1 MTEARTR
8 WLLILLV
15 LGQLFL
21 LAAQLPAPGSQT
33 SFLETAALRAVG
45 PFANVI
51 ASGARLG
58 EAVVQDLALRRT
70 LVAENR
76 RLRSEVEELRQRT
89 IRLEGLEDSLRH
101 LTETVNYA
109 QGADYPL
116 VLADIVFIDHTSWLQ
131 TLVLSVK
138 EGAVSVNQPAVVSEG
153 LVGRVVVASG
163 PYAKVQLITDRSA
176 SVGGMIKRTHRQGVV
191 RGAGRGSL
199 ELDFVPLQADVRV
212 GDVVLTAGIDG
223 IYPRGIPVGTVVA
236 VEPGSELFHTIRLSP
251 SVDFGVVDVVY
262 LIERE
267 PVPERV
273 KEALPDAEP

>member
-1 MTEARTR
+1 MTEVRTR

-21 LAAQLPAPGSQT
+21 LAAQLPAPASQA
-33 SFLETAALRAVG
+33 SFLETAALRAVA
-45 PFANVI
+45 PFANIV
-51 ASGARLG
+51 AAAGRLAG
-58 EAVVQDLALRRT
+58 AVVQDLALRRT

-76 RLRSEVEELRQRT
+76 RLRTEVEELRQRT
-89 IRLEGLEDSLRH
+89 IRLEGLEESVFH
-101 LTETVNYA
+101 LTEAVEYA
-109 QGADYPL
+109 EGANYPL
-116 VLADIVFIDHTSWLQ
+116 ALADIVFIDHTSWLQ

-138 EGAVSVNQPAVVSEG
+138 EGTVAINQPAVVADG

-176 SVGGMIKRTHRQGVV
+176 SVGGMIERTHRQGVV

-199 ELDFVPLQADVRV
+199 ELDFVPQQADVRV

-236 VEPGSELFHTIRLSP
+236 VEPGSELFHNIRLSP
-251 SVDFGVVDVVY
+251 VVDFGVLDVVY

-267 PVPERV
+267 SVPERV

>member
-1 MTEARTR
+1 
-8 WLLILLV
+8 
-15 LGQLFL
+15 
-21 LAAQLPAPGSQT
+21 
-33 SFLETAALRAVG
+33 
-45 PFANVI
+45 
-51 ASGARLG
+51 
-58 EAVVQDLALRRT
+58 
-70 LVAENR
+70 ENR

-89 IRLEGLEDSLRH
+89 IHVEGMEDSVLH
-101 LTETVNYA
+101 LAAAVEYAAGANY
-109 QGADYPL
+109 PV

-131 TLVLSVK
+131 TLVLLVK
-138 EGAVSVNQPAVVSEG
+138 EGAVAVNQPAVVSEG

-176 SVGGMIKRTHRQGVV
+176 SVGGMIERTHRQGVV

-212 GDVVLTAGIDG
+212 GDHVLTAGIDG
-223 IYPRGIPVGTVVA
+223 IYPRGISVGTVVA

-251 SVDFGVVDVVY
+251 SVDFGVLDAVY

-267 PVPERV
+267 PVPETV

>member
-21 LAAQLPAPGSQT
+21 LAAQLPGPASQT
-33 SFLETAALRAVG
+33 SILETAALRVVT

-51 ASGARLG
+51 AAGVRLG
-58 EAVVQDLALRRT
+58 ETMVQDLALRRT

-76 RLRSEVEELRQRT
+76 RLRAEVEVLRRRT
-89 IRLEGLEDSLRH
+89 IHLEGMEESVLH
-101 LTETVNYA
+101 LTQAVEYA
-109 QGADYPL
+109 AGANYPL

-138 EGAVSVNQPAVVSEG
+138 EGVVSVNQPAVVSEG
-153 LVGRVVVASG
+153 LVGRVVVAAG

-176 SVGGMIKRTHRQGVV
+176 SVGGMIERTHRQGVV

-212 GDVVLTAGIDG
+212 GDRVLTAGIDG
-223 IYPRGIPVGTVVA
+223 IYPRGIPVGTIVA
-236 VEPGSELFHTIRLSP
+236 VEAGNELFHTIRMSP
-251 SVDFGVVDVVY
+251 SVDFGVLDAVY
-262 LIERE
+262 LIERDE
-267 PVPERV
+267 VPEAL

>member
-1 MTEARTR
+1 MSETRTR

-21 LAAQLPAPGSQT
+21 LAAQLPEAESRR
-33 SFLETAALRAVG
+33 SFLETAVLRVIA

-51 ASGARLG
+51 TAGARLG
-58 EAVVQDLALRRT
+58 EAAVRDLALRRT
-70 LVAENR
+70 LVAENK
-76 RLRSEVEELRQRT
+76 RLRSEVEELRQRM
-89 IRLEGLEDSLRH
+89 IQLEGLKESLRH
-101 LTETVNYA
+101 LSEAVEYA
-109 QGADYPL
+109 DGAQYPL
-116 VLADIVFIDHTSWLQ
+116 VVADIVFIDHTSWLQ
-131 TLVLSVK
+131 TLVLAVR
-138 EGAVSVNQPAVVSEG
+138 EGAVAVNQPVVVSEG

-176 SVGGMIKRTHRQGVV
+176 SVGGMIERTHRQGVV

-199 ELDFVPLQADVRV
+199 QLDFVPQQADVRV

-223 IYPRGIPVGTVVA
+223 IYPRGIPIGTVVEVA
-236 VEPGSELFHTIRLSP
+236 PGSELFHSIRLSP

-267 PVPERV
+267 PVPETV
-273 KEALPDAEP
+273 KEALPDAQP